1 MENRIK
7 ELRKEKGL
15 TLKQLSEKVG
25 ISNQGLSFYERGQR
39 NPKIEN
45 WHKLADFFD
54 VTVEY
59 LQGQGNDNC
68 KHHSKEKL
76 QYFNALKYG
85 YCPYCGHKLCN

>member
-7 ELRKEKGL
+7 ELRKKKGL

-25 ISNQGLSFYERGQR
+25 ISNPTLSRYEKGTR

-45 WHKLADFFD
+45 WHKLANFFG

-68 KHHSKEKL
+68 KHHS
-76 QYFNALKYG
+76 
-85 YCPYCGHKLCN
+85 